1 MGGYG
6 RRSNKPKVEEC
17 NSLDAN
23 KLHGDGCLK
32 EGCYSSSTWSRRSVV
47 GSSIGLRASANCLHL
62 SYRSDCYGSERLPS
76 RCASSLYRADLAAGG
91 TISDVIATDA
101 A

>member
-1 MGGYG
+1 MSGYG
-6 RRSNKPKVEEC
+6 RRSNKPKVKEC

-32 EGCYSSSTWSRRSVV
+32 GAVTAPPH
-47 GSSIGLRASANCLHL
+47 GRAEVWWYHPLACVHQPIVCISLTVLTVMAP
-62 SYRSDCYGSERLPS
+62 RLPS
-76 RCASSLYRADLAAGG
+76 RCASSVYRADLAAGG

-101 A
+101 S